1 MKNLTIVSF
10 LLVLLCS
17 GSNVFSQSPRQIID
31 SLKSRV
37 EEKLP
42 PDQLA
47 NMYGELGWQYA
58 AINLDS
64 AIFFGKM
71 AVEKAEEAGEPK
83 ILAQAY
89 SDLGSGILQKGNLD
103 ESKVLYLRSL
113 QIREQIQD
121 SLGMAKSYNA
131 LGFIHQRKYET
142 DSAIGYFLK
151 ALPIFQKEK
160 AELNAAA
167 VLNNLGVIYQNL
179 PDYQK
184 AKQAYEEAIAIRE
197 RLEDFRS
204 VIGSYNNLGTVYKYL
219 GDFDQAET
227 YFRKAIAKSVELN
240 DPMNQAI
247 SYRIYAMF
255 LLEKGD
261 LDNLEDIARKGLV
274 VARQVNTQY
283 EVAAL
288 ETALGSALNAKGKF
302 REAKPLLI
310 AAAKNF
316 QEQGSEEDVLFPY
329 FELISVY
336 ASLGQADSSRFYSN
350 LYQQTLR
357 TKVEK
362 ESKEIVAELET
373 KYQTELKDL
382 QIAEQQLQIKNQNLM
397 IFGSLGLALIL
408 AVVGY
413 LLYSQQKLKNR
424 QLQQEGELKAA
435 LAQLETQNKLQEQ
448 RMLISR
454 DLHDNIGAQ
463 LTFIISA
470 IENQKYFEPI
480 KEQLTARYDSIANF
494 TKQTITELRDTI
506 WAMNSGQ
513 VTWDSLILRI
523 QDYLQKARESK
534 SSIQFDCLIEE
545 NIDRESKMNSSDSI
559 QILRIVQEAVQNAV
573 KYSDASRVEIKFH
586 ATKKDFVGVIHDN
599 GKGFDQGTILLGNG
613 LYNMQKRAEELGG
626 KVEIKSG
633 LGQGTSVKLSWP
645 SK

>member
-1 MKNLTIVSF
+1 MNTRHFSC
-10 LLVLLCS
+10 LLVFLIL
-17 GSNVFSQSPRQIID
+17 VFSKNFAQSPRRIID
-31 SLKSRV
+31 SLLVRV
-37 EEKLP
+37 QEKLP
-42 PDQLA
+42 ADQLA

-64 AIFFGKM
+64 AIHFGEL
-71 AVEKAEEAGEPK
+71 AIEKAEESGDPK

-89 SDLGSGILQKGNLD
+89 SDLGSGILQKGDLE
-103 ESKVLYLRSL
+103 ESKKLYLRSL
-113 QIREQIQD
+113 EIRGEIKD

-142 DSAIGYFLK
+142 DSALSYFLK
-151 ALPIFQKEK
+151 ALPIFKK
-160 AELNAAA
+160 ADAQLNAAA

-184 AKQAYEEAIAIRE
+184 AKVAYEESIAIRE
-197 RLEDFRS
+197 QLGDFRS
-204 VIGSYNNLGTVYKYL
+204 AIGSYNNLGTVYKYL
-219 GDFDQAET
+219 GEYDLAES
-227 YFRKAIAKSVELN
+227 YFEKAIEKSVEFE

-247 SYRIYAMF
+247 SYRIYSMF

-261 LDNLEDIARKGLV
+261 LDNLEEIARKGLI

-288 ETALGSALNAKGKF
+288 ETALGSALNAQGRYK
-302 REAKPLLI
+302 EAKPLLLS
-310 AAAKNF
+310 AAANF
-316 QEQGSEEDVLFPY
+316 QQQDSEEDVLFPY

-336 ASLGQADSSRFYSN
+336 AYMGVPDSSRFFSN

-382 QIAEQQLQIKNQNLM
+382 QIAEQQLSIRNKNIQLY
-397 IFGSLGLALIL
+397 GSLIL
-408 AVVGY
+408 ALALGIVGY

-424 QLQQEGELKAA
+424 QLQQEGDLKAA
-435 LAQLETQNKLQEQ
+435 LAQIEIQNKLQEQ

-470 IENQKYFEPI
+470 IENLKYFEPI
-480 KEQLTARYDSIANF
+480 KEQLTQRYDTIANF

-506 WAMNSGQ
+506 WAMNNGS
-513 VTWDSLILRI
+513 VSWEELSLRI
-523 QDYLQKARESK
+523 KDYVQKAEQSATG
-534 SSIQFDCLIEE
+534 ITFDYEIHER
-545 NIDRESKMNSSDSI
+545 IDPAAILPSTESI
-559 QILRIVQEAVQNAV
+559 QILRIVQEAIQNAI
-573 KYSDASRVEIKFH
+573 KYSEADQVEIKIDS
-586 ATKKDFVGVIHDN
+586 TGKELLVNIHDN
-599 GKGFDQGTILLGNG
+599 GKGFIESEIKPGNG
-613 LYNMQKRAEELGG
+613 LYNMRKRAEELRGSL
-626 KVEIKSG
+626 EIQSEVG
-633 LGQGTSVKLSWP
+633 SGTSILLIWP
-645 SK
+645 V

>member
-89 SDLGSGILQKGNLD
+89 SDLGNGILQKGNLD

-227 YFRKAIAKSVELN
+227 YFRKAIAKSVELE

-470 IENQKYFEPI
+470 IENLKYFEPI
-480 KEQLTARYDSIANF
+480 KEQLTSRYDSIVNF

>member
-227 YFRKAIAKSVELN
+227 YFRKAIAKSVELE

-470 IENQKYFEPI
+470 IENLKYFEPI
-480 KEQLTARYDSIANF
+480 KEQLTSRYDSIANF

>member
-227 YFRKAIAKSVELN
+227 YFRKAIAKSVELE

-470 IENQKYFEPI
+470 IENLKYFEPI
-480 KEQLTARYDSIANF
+480 KEQLTSRYDSIANF

-573 KYSDASRVEIKFH
+573 RYSDASRVEIKFH